1 MIRSPVFDRMLKS
14 GMKETHDRTVEIEDA
29 NMETVTTM
37 VYYMYTGKV
46 RMFCDR
52 RRLLEHWETNIKY
65 EELLVLAN
73 KYEVLELVNHCGA
86 EVAKALTKENALEY
100 GIFGEMHNSDV
111 LVEIAARYIRIHM
124 IKDLLKDEDK
134 LLKLQK
140 SSPKLMAEVMK
151 SILHLEKLSTKRHRD
166 KDTYSF
172 FSKFV

>member
-1 MIRSPVFDRMLKS
+1 MKLQKKYIIRSPVFDKMLKS

-29 NMETVTTM
+29 TMETVATM

-46 RMFCDR
+46 RMFSNHR
-52 RRLLEHWETNIKY
+52 RHLLEHWETYIKY

-73 KYEVLELVNHCGA
+73 KYEVLELVKHCGS

-134 LLKLQK
+134 LKKLQK

-151 SILHLEKLSTKRHRD
+151 SILHLEKLSTKRNIYPER
-166 KDTYSF
+166 
-172 FSKFV
+172 

>member
-73 KYEVLELVNHCGA
+73 KYDVLELVNHCGA
-86 EVAKALTKENALEY
+86 EVAKALTKEKDSREETTKDNGLSELQRTCRVPTCNA
-100 GIFGEMHNSDV
+100 
-111 LVEIAARYIRIHM
+111 
-124 IKDLLKDEDK
+124 
-134 LLKLQK
+134 
-140 SSPKLMAEVMK
+140 
-151 SILHLEKLSTKRHRD
+151 
-166 KDTYSF
+166 
-172 FSKFV
+172 

>member
-1 MIRSPVFDRMLKS
+1 MFDRMLKS

-37 VYYMYTGKV
+37 VYYMHTGKV

-124 IKDLLKDEDK
+124 IKDLLKDK

-166 KDTYSF
+166 KGTYSF

>member
-73 KYEVLELVNHCGA
+73 MYEVNQCGS

-124 IKDLLKDEDK
+124 MKDLLKDEDK

>member
-37 VYYMYTGKV
+37 VYYTHTGKV

-73 KYEVLELVNHCGA
+73 MYEVNQCGS

-111 LVEIAARYIRIHM
+111 LVEIAARYIH
-124 IKDLLKDEDK
+124 
-134 LLKLQK
+134 
-140 SSPKLMAEVMK
+140 
-151 SILHLEKLSTKRHRD
+151 
-166 KDTYSF
+166 TYSHDKGF
-172 FSKFV
+172 T